1 MRLRQ
6 TLTALGVATA
16 VALPAL
22 VSAAQRPDPAKG
34 KAMFTRVGC
43 AGCHSTDGHP
53 KGNPPNPDLS
63 HVGKKFSAAQIAVVQ
78 DQLRGKD
85 VDRAARRDRPAR
97 PGQDQLGAD
106 HRRRT
111 GVGVRSQQHDRAGG
125 IVGGIEIIV
134 AAAGS

>member
-22 VSAAQRPDPAKG
+22 VSAAQKPDPAKG
-34 KAMFTRVGC
+34 KATFTRVGC

-63 HVGKKFSAAQIAVVQ
+63 HVGKKFSAAQIA
-78 DQLRGKD
+78 GKINDPKKTNPNSTMPNAKALKLSPAD
-85 VDRAARRDRPAR
+85 VANVSAYLA
-97 PGQDQLGAD
+97 
-106 HRRRT
+106 T
-111 GVGVRSQQHDRAGG
+111 MK
-125 IVGGIEIIV
+125 
-134 AAAGS
+134 